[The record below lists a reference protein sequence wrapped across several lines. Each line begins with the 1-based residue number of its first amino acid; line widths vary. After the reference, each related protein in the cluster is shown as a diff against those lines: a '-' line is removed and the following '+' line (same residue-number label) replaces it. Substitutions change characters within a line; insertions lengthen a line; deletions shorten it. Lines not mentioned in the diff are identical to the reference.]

1 MKWKSE
7 QLTNFMIP
15 WYLFSLLNDR
25 AFKWDACWF
34 RLMWISYHKKWKYLN
49 VNLEILKQNLY
60 DRIPVYGDSFF
71 TDTLTIANAQDT
83 NCFYVDM
90 LLLYLDTWRNSR
102 TITDLK
108 PGFSVLIQFISVN
121 YIFLYFLSIS
131 TFTTRQSYHN
141 IKKKVITIIIII

>member
-60 DRIPVYGDSFF
+60 DRIPVYGHSFF

-90 LLLYLDTWRNSR
+90 LLLYLDMWRNSR

-121 YIFLYFLSIS
+121 YIFLYFFLYQHLQRDKVI
-131 TFTTRQSYHN
+131 
-141 IKKKVITIIIII
+141 IILKKK